1 MTKTSLP
8 ATLAK
13 LSREE
18 IRQSALLLAMAEV
31 VNRPEPSRAAP
42 DIAAMLRARKP
53 SEIPPRI
60 VEALIDGRIIEVE
73 LSARRGDIVQTI
85 TGAGSTPEEAEE
97 FFQGQLYSR
106 KWAAIAREAAR

>member
-18 IRQSALLLAMAEV
+18 IRQAALFLSMTEV
-31 VNRPEPSRAAP
+31 VNRHEPARAAP

-60 VEALIDGRIIEVE
+60 VEALVDGLFIEAE
-73 LSARRGDIVQTI
+73 IFARRGDIVQTI